1 VDPII
6 TVAALL
12 LFVAVF
18 LAIEGSYLWW
28 RSTRSRSA
36 RRVSGRIA
44 AVDDPDAGDEAA
56 GLLRADR
63 FGALPWLEAWLGRL
77 SVYDRAVGLIAQSGV
92 NWSPAVPVVASTAG
106 LLCAWMAVAWLSGS
120 GRIALVAGGLCAAA
134 PWGYLVLRRARRI
147 ARIEVLLPDA
157 LDMLARSMRAGHSF
171 NNALRL
177 VADEMPDPI
186 GAEFRRTVDEISFGV
201 ALPDALMALA
211 ARTPSADIRYFV
223 IASQIQRETGG
234 NLTEVLTKIA
244 ELVRAR
250 LGLRGH
256 IDTLTTEGRSSATI
270 LLLLPF
276 GTAALMFAVD
286 REFVSV
292 LWTEPVGLKLL
303 YGMGFMMTLGVLWMR
318 RLVRIR
324 I

>member
-1 VDPII
+1 MDPII
-6 TVAALL
+6 GAAALL

-36 RRVSGRIA
+36 RRVSGRLA
-44 AVDDPDAGDEAA
+44 AVDEPGDGVETT
-56 GLLRADR
+56 GLLRAGR
-63 FGALPWLEAWLGRL
+63 FGAVPWLEAWLGRV
-77 SVYDRAVGLIAQSGV
+77 SIYDRAVGLIAQSGV
-92 NWSPAVPVVASTAG
+92 PWSPVVPVVASALG
-106 LLCAWMAVAWLSGS
+106 LLCVGPTVAWLSGS
-120 GRIALVAGGLCAAA
+120 GRIGLAAGALCAAA
-134 PWGYLVLRRARRI
+134 PWGYLVSRRARRI

-171 NNALRL
+171 NNAMRL

-186 GAEFRRTVDEISFGV
+186 GAEFRRTVDEIAFGV

-211 ARTPSADIRYFV
+211 ARTPSADMRYFV

-250 LGLRGH
+250 LRLRGH

-286 REFVSV
+286 RQFVSV
-292 LWTEPVGLKLL
+292 LWTEPLGLKLL

-318 RLVRIR
+318 KLVRIR

>member
-1 VDPII
+1 MDPII
-6 TVAALL
+6 GAAALL

-18 LAIEGSYLWW
+18 LAIEGGYLWW
-28 RSTRSRSA
+28 KSTHSRSA
-36 RRVSGRIA
+36 RRISGRIA
-44 AVDDPDAGDEAA
+44 AVDDSTIEGESP
-56 GLLRADR
+56 GLLRAGR
-63 FGALPWLEAWLGRL
+63 FGALPWLEGWLGKF

-92 NWSPAVPVVASTAG
+92 HWSPVVPVVASTAAF
-106 LLCAWMAVAWLSGS
+106 LCAWPAVTWLGGS
-120 GRIALVAGGLCAAA
+120 GRIGLAIGGLSAAA
-134 PWGYLVLRRARRI
+134 PWLYLVSRRARRVR
-147 ARIEVLLPDA
+147 RIEALLPDA
-157 LDMLARSMRAGHSF
+157 LDMLSRSMRAGHSF

-186 GAEFRRTVDEISFGV
+186 GAEFRRTVEEISFGV

-211 ARTPSADIRYFV
+211 ARTPSVDMRYFV

-234 NLTEVLTKIA
+234 NLTEVLAKIA

-250 LGLRGH
+250 LKLRGH

-286 REFVSV
+286 RDFISI
-292 LWTEPVGLKLL
+292 LWTEPIGLKML
-303 YGMGFMMTLGVLWMR
+303 YGMSFMMTLGVVWMR
-318 RLVRIR
+318 RLIDIR